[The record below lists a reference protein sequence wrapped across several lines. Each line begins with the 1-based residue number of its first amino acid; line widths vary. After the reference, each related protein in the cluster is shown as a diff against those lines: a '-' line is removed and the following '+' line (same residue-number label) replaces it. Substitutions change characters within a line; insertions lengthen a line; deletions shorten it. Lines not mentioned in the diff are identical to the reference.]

1 MFPEFAHHK
10 IYGAVASFSDFNNV
24 RQLAANY
31 GLFVL
36 GQAGQSLKVLNKKV
50 RNPLK
55 ISSPFQKNV
64 RQGFLFCRD
73 VACATSLRAKQLYVQ
88 DKWGSYYF
96 QSIPKLF

>member
-1 MFPEFAHHK
+1 MRF
-10 IYGAVASFSDFNNV
+10 
-24 RQLAANY
+24 L
-31 GLFVL
+31 
-36 GQAGQSLKVLNKKV
+36 
-50 RNPLK
+50 
-55 ISSPFQKNV
+55 FQKYV